1 MNSNIIVLA
10 AVEEELSKLI
20 DRMEHLVFSIVG
32 GRRIGIGYIEGKPV
46 RVLITGPGTVNT
58 VQSLTAAI
66 ENARPSLII
75 QTGCAGAFRESGLNI
90 GDIGMAT
97 EEIDIQLGVETEN
110 ERLPLTEVP
119 FSVIKSCHGDIKN
132 RYPLDIELVNQALD
146 TLRKIF
152 EGKRVRVI
160 KGSFVTVSTI
170 TATETRAKDIY
181 KHYRPCME
189 GMEGAGAA
197 HLSIHYDIPFLEIRS
212 ASNFVG
218 KRDRDSW
225 NLPLAFERGAMAVLN
240 LIRHIELF
248 DIFNDHIKRWH

>member
-1 MNSNIIVLA
+1 MMIHSDMIVLA
-10 AVEEELSKLI
+10 AVEEELSTLI
-20 DRMEHLVFSIVG
+20 DRIESPVFSIVG
-32 GRRIGIGYIEGKPV
+32 GRRMSRGYIEGKPV

-110 ERLPLTEVP
+110 GRLPLTELP
-119 FSVIKSCHGDIKN
+119 FSIIKSRPVDIKN
-132 RYPLDIELVNQALD
+132 RYPLDIELVNQASD

-181 KHYRPCME
+181 KHYSPCME
-189 GMEGAGAA
+189 GMEGAGVA
-197 HLSIHYDIPFLEIRS
+197 HLAIHYDIPFLEMRS

-240 LIRHIELF
+240 LIRYIE
-248 DIFNDHIKRWH
+248 I